1 MYVLLICIL
10 VYIHQWPIFKDEGL
24 RIGGDFLAFPAT
36 PSPHSYSCTLSLQK
50 FKQKK
55 DDCPARLSAA
65 AAEQE
70 EISSPP
76 DLSVTRRFDFAEPAL
91 SAAECHAPAFPA
103 ATGHDRATRELSST
117 QQHNNISSGP
127 KQI

>member
-1 MYVLLICIL
+1 MHTNGQSSISGVGKSGEYWDLSRVPHLLT
-10 VYIHQWPIFKDEGL
+10 H
-24 RIGGDFLAFPAT
+24 
-36 PSPHSYSCTLSLQK
+36 TLSLQK

-70 EISSPP
+70 EVSRSP
-76 DLSVTRRFDFAEPAL
+76 DLSVTRRFDFADPSL
-91 SAAECHAPAFPA
+91 SASECHAPAFPA

-117 QQHNNISSGP
+117 QKHNNISSGP

>member
-1 MYVLLICIL
+1 MYVNDQ
-10 VYIHQWPIFKDEGL
+10 YSFSGL
-24 RIGGDFLAFPAT
+24 RKSGEYWDL
-36 PSPHSYSCTLSLQK
+36 SRVLPHLLTHTLSLQK

-65 AAEQE
+65 AAEEE

-76 DLSVTRRFDFAEPAL
+76 FLAL

>member
-1 MYVLLICIL
+1 MAVCLPVSL
-10 VYIHQWPIFKDEGL
+10 VRLHHKFQ
-24 RIGGDFLAFPAT
+24 DFLLYCDARCQRAHWPQHELVC
-36 PSPHSYSCTLSLQK
+36 PHSK
-50 FKQKK
+50 
-55 DDCPARLSAA
+55 AA
-65 AAEQE
+65 TTAATTITVEAAEAEAAEEE

-76 DLSVTRRFDFAEPAL
+76 DLSVTRRFDFAEPDL

>member
-1 MYVLLICIL
+1 MTYA
-10 VYIHQWPIFKDEGL
+10 YIHINGQYSFSGVRKSGENWDL
-24 RIGGDFLAFPAT
+24 SRV
-36 PSPHSYSCTLSLQK
+36 PHLLTHTLSLQK

-103 ATGHDRATRELSST
+103 ATGHDRATREFSST
-117 QQHNNISSGP
+117 QQHNNISTGP

>member
-1 MYVLLICIL
+1 MSTAEYMYDVHVNGQSSIRSVGKSGEYWDLSRVPHLLT
-10 VYIHQWPIFKDEGL
+10 H
-24 RIGGDFLAFPAT
+24 
-36 PSPHSYSCTLSLQK
+36 TLSLQK

>member
-1 MYVLLICIL
+1 MIDDL
-10 VYIHQWPIFKDEGL
+10 VFERTNSLSGSCANQAPYSS
-24 RIGGDFLAFPAT
+24 T
-36 PSPHSYSCTLSLQK
+36 PPPE
-50 FKQKK
+50 

-65 AAEQE
+65 AAEVE

-76 DLSVTRRFDFAEPAL
+76 DLSVTRRFHFADPDL

-103 ATGHDRATRELSST
+103 TTGHDRATRELSST

>member
-1 MYVLLICIL
+1 M
-10 VYIHQWPIFKDEGL
+10 
-24 RIGGDFLAFPAT
+24 
-36 PSPHSYSCTLSLQK
+36 QK

-65 AAEQE
+65 AAEEE

-103 ATGHDRATRELSST
+103 ATGHDRATRLLGRSASQGEESYEAPKAPFSSE
-117 QQHNNISSGP
+117 GP
-127 KQI
+127 PQAPRGSAAGGNLAIFVIFDIDFPAKNESDCMVGIPSEG

>member
-1 MYVLLICIL
+1 MLLHD
-10 VYIHQWPIFKDEGL
+10 IHVNGQYSKMRVFNSLEYWDL
-24 RIGGDFLAFPAT
+24 SRV
-36 PSPHSYSCTLSLQK
+36 PHLLTHTLSLQK

-65 AAEQE
+65 AAEEE